1 VVAAFTIVLG
11 ALFAQSGECPS
22 LLEQARTAYESRRF
36 DVAAAEFERAL
47 TLCPDRGRVL
57 LFLAQAQLM
66 AQRLEPAL
74 QTIQRLVNAEPKN
87 TDALKI
93 QGDILYLLGRE
104 PEAEKSLLAALEVD
118 PKHTASRYALGRIY
132 YQQSRF
138 TEAVPLFRQIIEQEP
153 NHYRAHDNLA
163 LCYASLRQDSD
174 AVKHFLKAL
183 DIVHTAHPEYDTVY
197 ANAANF
203 FLDRE
208 QYQKAFQ
215 LGFEAAKRNPS
226 SARNFFLTG
235 KALVK
240 LDKHDLS
247 VKWFKQAAE
256 LDPTYTEPHYWL
268 AQIYRRLGQAEDA
281 DRELQKFKELNAK
294 PRPKR

>member
-1 VVAAFTIVLG
+1 VLSTTFILG

-22 LLEQARTAYESRRF
+22 VLEQARMAYESRRF
-36 DVAAAEFERAL
+36 EFAVAEFERAL
-47 TLCPDRGRVL
+47 SLCPDGGRIL

-66 AQRLEPAL
+66 AQRFEPSL
-74 QTIQRLVNAEPKN
+74 QTIQRLISAEPKN
-87 TDALKI
+87 TDALKL
-93 QGDILYLLGRE
+93 QGDILYLAGRE

-118 PKHTASRYALGRIY
+118 PKHDASRYALARIY

-138 TEAVPLFRQIIEQEP
+138 PEAAALFKQIIEHEP
-153 NHYRAHDNLA
+153 NNYRAHDNLA
-163 LCYASLRQDSD
+163 LCYASLHQD
-174 AVKHFLKAL
+174 ANALKHFLKAL
-183 DIVHTAHPEYDTVY
+183 DLVHKAHPEYDTVY

-215 LGFEAAKRNPS
+215 LAAEAAKRNPA

-240 LDKHDLS
+240 LDKQDLS

-256 LDPTYTEPHYWL
+256 LDPAYTEPHYWL
-268 AQIYRRLGQAEDA
+268 AQVYRRLGQAEDA

-294 PRPKR
+294 PRAKR

>member
-1 VVAAFTIVLG
+1 VLSSSIIVG

-22 LLEQARTAYESRRF
+22 LLTQARAAYESRRF
-36 DVAAAEFERAL
+36 ELAAAEFERAL
-47 TLCPDRGRVL
+47 AVCPDRGRVL
-57 LFLAQAQLM
+57 LFLAQSQLM
-66 AQRLEPAL
+66 AQKLEPAL
-74 QTIQRLVNAEPKN
+74 HTIQRVLSGDPKN
-87 TDALKI
+87 VDALKI

-104 PEAEKSLLAALEVD
+104 PEAEKSLLTALAND
-118 PKHTASRYALGRIY
+118 LKHTPSRYALARIY

-138 TEAVPLFRQIIEQEP
+138 PEAVALFRQIVEKEP
-153 NHYRAHDNLA
+153 ENFRAHDNLA

-174 AVKHFLKAL
+174 AIRHFFKTL
-183 DIVHTAHPEYDTVY
+183 DIVHKAHPEYDTVY

-215 LGFEAAKRNPS
+215 LGAEAAKRNPS

-240 LDKHDLS
+240 LDKQDLS
-247 VKWFKQAAE
+247 VKWFKQAAQ

-268 AQIYRRLGQAEDA
+268 AQVYRRLGQTEEA
-281 DRELQKFKELNAK
+281 DQELKKFKELNAK
-294 PRPKR
+294 PRAKR

>member
-1 VVAAFTIVLG
+1 
-11 ALFAQSGECPS
+11 
-22 LLEQARTAYESRRF
+22 
-36 DVAAAEFERAL
+36 
-47 TLCPDRGRVL
+47 
-57 LFLAQAQLM
+57 M

-74 QTIQRLVNAEPKN
+74 QTVERLLSTEPKN

-104 PEAEKSLLAALEVD
+104 PEAEKSLLAALEAD
-118 PKHTASRYALGRIY
+118 PKHTASRYALARIY

-138 TEAVPLFRQIIEQEP
+138 PEAVSLFRQIIEQEP
-153 NHYRAHDNLA
+153 DNYRAHDNLA
-163 LCYASLRQDSD
+163 LCYSSLRQDSD
-174 AVKHFLKAL
+174 AIKHFLKAL
-183 DIVHTAHPEYDTVY
+183 DIVHKAHPEYDTVY

-208 QYQKAFQ
+208 QYDKAFQ
-215 LGFEAAKRNPS
+215 LGAEAAKRNPS

-240 LDKHDLS
+240 LDKQDLS
-247 VKWFKQAAE
+247 VRWFKQAAD

-268 AQIYRRLGQAEDA
+268 AQVYRKLGQNEEA
-281 DRELQKFKELNAK
+281 DQELKKFKELNAK
-294 PRPKR
+294 PRAKR

>member
-1 VVAAFTIVLG
+1 VVSSAIILG

-22 LLEQARTAYESRRF
+22 VLEQARTAYQSRRY

-47 TLCPDRGRVL
+47 PLCPDRGRVL
-57 LFLAQAQLM
+57 LFLAQSQLM
-66 AQRLEPAL
+66 AQRLQAAQQSIE
-74 QTIQRLVNAEPKN
+74 RLVSAEPKN
-87 TDALKI
+87 TDALKL

-104 PEAEKSLLAALEVD
+104 PEAEKSLLAALAID
-118 PKHTASRYALGRIY
+118 PKHTNSRYALARIY

-138 TEAVPLFRQIIEQEP
+138 PEAVTLYRQIIGQEP
-153 NHYRAHDNLA
+153 NNYRAHDNLA

-183 DIVHTAHPEYDTVY
+183 DIVHKAHPEYDTVY

-208 QYQKAFQ
+208 QYEKAFQ
-215 LGFEAAKRNPS
+215 LAFEAAKRNPS

-240 LDKHDLS
+240 LDKQDLS
-247 VKWFKQAAE
+247 VKWLKQAAE

-268 AQIYRRLGQAEDA
+268 AQVYRRLGQTEDA

-294 PRPKR
+294 PRAKR

>member
-1 VVAAFTIVLG
+1 VLSSPIILG
-11 ALFAQSGECPS
+11 ALFAQSGECP
-22 LLEQARTAYESRRF
+22 LVLEQARTAYESRRYE
-36 DVAAAEFERAL
+36 VAAAEFERAL
-47 TLCPDRGRVL
+47 SLCPDRGRIL

-66 AQRLEPAL
+66 AQKLEPAL
-74 QTIQRLVNAEPKN
+74 NTIQRVAEPKN
-87 TDALKI
+87 TDALKL
-93 QGDILYLLGRE
+93 QGDILYLLGQE
-104 PEAEKSLLAALEVD
+104 PEAEKSLLAALEID
-118 PKHTASRYALGRIY
+118 AKHTPSRYALARIY

-138 TEAVPLFRQIIEQEP
+138 TEAAALFRAIIEQEP
-153 NHYRAHDNLA
+153 GNYRAHDNLA
-163 LCYASLRQDSD
+163 LTYASLRED
-174 AVKHFLKAL
+174 ANALKHFLKAL
-183 DIVHTAHPEYDTVY
+183 DLVHKAHPEYDTVY

-215 LGFEAAKRNPS
+215 LAAEAAKRNPS

-240 LDKHDLS
+240 LDKPELS
-247 VKWFKQAAE
+247 IKWFKQAAD

-268 AQIYRRLGQAEDA
+268 AQVYRRRGQNEEA

-294 PRPKR
+294 PRAKR

>member
-1 VVAAFTIVLG
+1 VLSLPIILG
-11 ALFAQSGECPS
+11 ALLAQSGECPS
-22 LLEQARTAYESRRF
+22 ILEQARVAYEGRRF
-36 DVAAAEFERAL
+36 EIAVAEFERAL
-47 TLCPDRGRVL
+47 PVCPDRGRVM

-66 AQRLEPAL
+66 AQKLEPAL
-74 QTIQRLVNAEPKN
+74 QTIQRLVSSEPRN
-87 TDALKI
+87 TDALKLE
-93 QGDILYLLGRE
+93 GDILYLLGRE
-104 PEAEKSLLAALEVD
+104 PEAEKALLTALEVN
-118 PKHTASRYALGRIY
+118 PNHIPSRYALARIY

-138 TEAVPLFRQIIEQEP
+138 PESVGSFRKIIEQEP

-163 LCYASLRQDSD
+163 LSYASLHQDAD
-174 AVKHFLKAL
+174 ALKHFLKAL
-183 DIVHTAHPEYDTVY
+183 DLVHKAHPEYDTVY

-215 LGFEAAKRNPS
+215 LAAEAAKRNPA

-240 LDKHDLS
+240 LEKHDLS

-256 LDPTYTEPHYWL
+256 VDPSYTEPHYWL
-268 AQIYRRLGQAEDA
+268 AQVYRRLGQTEEA
-281 DRELQKFKELNAK
+281 DRELQKFKELNK
-294 PRPKR
+294 TPRPKR